1 MTPAVALA
9 LSPTTNTTTLL
20 WSLAPYSPQQGH
32 TPWQSLWKES
42 ERNTPPPHSIPSI
55 YVGCSRQAHQRC
67 DSPAEG

>member
-1 MTPAVALA
+1 PTANDQLTMTPAVALA

-55 YVGCSRQAHQRC
+55 
-67 DSPAEG
+67 